1 MKSDVINT
9 FLMKKDSMILYENK
23 IYFYNQES
31 QIL

>member
-9 FLMKKDSMILYENK
+9 FLMKKDFMILHENK

-31 QIL
+31 